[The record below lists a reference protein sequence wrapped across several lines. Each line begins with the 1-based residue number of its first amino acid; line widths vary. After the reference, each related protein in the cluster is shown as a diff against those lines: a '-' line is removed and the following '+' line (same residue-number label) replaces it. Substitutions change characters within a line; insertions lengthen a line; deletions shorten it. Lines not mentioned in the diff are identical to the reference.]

1 MIRTVKKIEID
12 KSMKRAAAVFICA
25 AFIFNCFSA
34 AYAGVITRIKDIARI
49 GGVRENQLVGYGV
62 VVGLEGSG
70 DKNIMTAQSIVN
82 MLKSFDVTLDPKT
95 LKAQNSAAV
104 MVTANVLPFMSEG
117 DKLDVVVSSIGD
129 AKSIQG
135 GVLLQTPLKGANGKV
150 YAVAQGPV
158 SMGQLGSSQQS
169 AGGAKLHP
177 LVARIP
183 GGALIEREISS
194 DFVADEKIEIVLN
207 KKDFSTADAV
217 AGAICDKFGE
227 GFAKA
232 KNAGVVTVQVPSS
245 FDDNVVGFLAAVE
258 SLSVQTDSVSKIVI
272 NEKTGTIVMGD
283 DVRISPVAISHNGIK
298 LKVADNAPQQ
308 AAQAAP
314 GAGGA
319 QNAPAG
325 AAAAAAAR
333 AVKPGEKNIIY
344 LNAGST
350 VRDMV
355 DALNEMGA
363 YAKDI
368 IAIIQAMKAA
378 GAIQSDIEVI

>member
-1 MIRTVKKIEID
+1 MQMVKTQKRSNG
-12 KSMKRAAAVFICA
+12 KKLMKALAAVLCA
-25 AFIFNCFSA
+25 AFILNFLSVS
-34 AYAGVITRIKDIARI
+34 YAGIITRIKDIARI

-104 MVTANVLPFMSEG
+104 MVTANILPFMSEG

-158 SMGQLGSSQQS
+158 SLGQLGSSQQS
-169 AGGAKLHP
+169 AGGVKLHP

-207 KKDFSTADAV
+207 KKDFSTANAV
-217 AGAICDKFGE
+217 SAAICDKFGE
-227 GFAKA
+227 GFARA
-232 KNAGVVTVQVPSS
+232 KNAGVVTVKVPSS
-245 FDDNVVGFLAAVE
+245 FEDNVVGFLAAVE
-258 SLSVQTDSVSKIVI
+258 SLSVQTDNASKIVI
-272 NEKTGTIVMGD
+272 NEKTGTIVLGD

-298 LKVADNAPQQ
+298 LKVAEAP
-308 AAQAAP
+308 AAAPAQAQAQAQNQQPAP
-314 GAGGA
+314 G
-319 QNAPAG
+319 NAS
-325 AAAAAAAR
+325 AAR
-333 AVKPGEKNIIY
+333 ARGGGEKNIIY

-378 GAIQSDIEVI
+378 GAIQSEIEVI

>member
-1 MIRTVKKIEID
+1 MVKTKYIVH
-12 KSMKRAAAVFICA
+12 KKRNKFYKAIAVLLCA
-25 AFIFNCFSA
+25 LYIFNFMGA
-34 AYAGVITRIKDIARI
+34 AGYAGVVNRIKDIARI
-49 GGVRENQLVGYGV
+49 AGVRENQLVGYGV

-135 GVLLQTPLKGANGKV
+135 GVLLQTPLKGANGRV

-158 SMGQLGSSQQS
+158 SMGQLGSGQQS
-169 AGGAKLHP
+169 AAGAKLHP

-194 DFVADEKIEIVLN
+194 EFVADEKIEIVLN
-207 KKDFSTADAV
+207 KKDFSTANAV
-217 AGAICDKFGE
+217 AGAISEKFGE

-232 KNAGVVTVQVPSS
+232 KNAGIVSVHIPAS
-245 FDDNVVGFLAAVE
+245 FEDNIVGFLAAVE
-258 SLSVQTDSVSKIVI
+258 SLNVMTDNASKIVI
-272 NEKTGTIVMGD
+272 NEKTGTIVLGD

-298 LKVADNAPQQ
+298 LKVAAPPTPPAGDA
-308 AAQAAP
+308 AAQAA
-314 GAGGA
+314 AA
-319 QNAPAG
+319 QI
-325 AAAAAAAR
+325 
-333 AVKPGEKNIIY
+333 KPGEKNVIY
-344 LNAGST
+344 LNSGST

-363 YAKDI
+363 FARDI

-378 GAIQSDIEVI
+378 GAIQSEIEVI

>member
-1 MIRTVKKIEID
+1 MRNDYYDNNFNRNYKH
-12 KSMKRAAAVFICA
+12 SRKRKFISLKNISAVLCALYFIIIS
-25 AFIFNCFSA
+25 FISPVSVYC
-34 AYAGVITRIKDIARI
+34 GVITRIKDIARI

-104 MVTANVLPFMSEG
+104 MVTANVLPFMCEG

-135 GVLLQTPLKGANGKV
+135 GVLLQTPLKGANGRV

-158 SMGQLGSSQQS
+158 SMGQLGSGQQS
-169 AGGAKLHP
+169 ASGSKLHP

-183 GGALIEREISS
+183 GGALIEREIASE
-194 DFVADEKIEIVLN
+194 FVNDEKIEIVLN
-207 KKDFSTADAV
+207 KKDFSTANAV
-217 AGAICDKFGE
+217 ANAISDKFGE
-227 GFAKA
+227 GFARA
-232 KNAGVVTVQVPSS
+232 KNAGVVSVHVPAS
-245 FDDNVVGFLAAVE
+245 FEDNIVGFLAAVE
-258 SLSVQTDSVSKIVI
+258 SLNVQTDSASKIVI
-272 NEKTGTIVMGD
+272 NEKTGTIVLGD
-283 DVRISPVAISHNGIK
+283 EVRISPVAISHNGIK
-298 LKVADNAPQQ
+298 LKVAEAPQQ
-308 AAQAAP
+308 TGAA
-314 GAGGA
+314 GAGT
-319 QNAPAG
+319 P
-325 AAAAAAAR
+325 AAR
-333 AVKPGEKNIIY
+333 IKTGEKNIIY

-350 VRDMV
+350 VRDRV

-363 YAKDI
+363 YARDI

>member
-1 MIRTVKKIEID
+1 MVGTIYMVHKKQKKFFKAVAALLCALYIFNFM
-12 KSMKRAAAVFICA
+12 SAAV
-25 AFIFNCFSA
+25 
-34 AYAGVITRIKDIARI
+34 YAGVINRIKDIARI

-135 GVLLQTPLKGANGKV
+135 GVLLQTPLKGANGRV

-158 SMGQLGSSQQS
+158 SMGQLGSGQQS
-169 AGGAKLHP
+169 AAGAKLHP

-207 KKDFSTADAV
+207 KKDFSTANAV
-217 AGAICDKFGE
+217 AGAISEKFGE

-232 KNAGVVTVQVPSS
+232 KNAGIVSVQIPAS
-245 FDDNVVGFLAAVE
+245 FEDNVVGFLAAVE
-258 SLSVQTDSVSKIVI
+258 SLSVQTDSASKIVI
-272 NEKTGTIVMGD
+272 NEKTGTIVLGD

-298 LKVADNAPQQ
+298 LKVAAPPTPPAGDI
-308 AAQAAP
+308 AAQAA
-314 GAGGA
+314 
-319 QNAPAG
+319 
-325 AAAAAAAR
+325 AAR
-333 AVKPGEKNIIY
+333 IKPGEKNVIY
-344 LNAGST
+344 LNPGST

-363 YAKDI
+363 FARDI

-378 GAIQSDIEVI
+378 GAIQSEIEVI

>member
-1 MIRTVKKIEID
+1 MERTG
-12 KSMKRAAAVFICA
+12 KRSNARKLIKALAVIACA
-25 AFIFNCFSA
+25 AFTLNFLSA
-34 AYAGVITRIKDIARI
+34 SYAGIITRIKDIARI

-104 MVTANVLPFMSEG
+104 MVTANILPFMSEG

-158 SMGQLGSSQQS
+158 SLGQLGSSQQS
-169 AGGAKLHP
+169 AGGVKLHP

-207 KKDFSTADAV
+207 KKDFSTASAV
-217 AGAICDKFGE
+217 AAAICDKFGE
-227 GFAKA
+227 GFARA
-232 KNAGVVTVQVPSS
+232 KNAGVVIVKVPSS
-245 FDDNVVGFLAAVE
+245 FEDNVVGFLAAVE
-258 SLSVQTDSVSKIVI
+258 SLSVQTDNASKIVI
-272 NEKTGTIVMGD
+272 NEKTGTIVLGD
-283 DVRISPVAISHNGIK
+283 DVKISPVAISHNGIK
-298 LKVADNAPQQ
+298 LKVAEAPAASPAQAQAGAAQNQQ
-308 AAQAAP
+308 AAQA
-314 GAGGA
+314 
-319 QNAPAG
+319 N
-325 AAAAAAAR
+325 AAAAR
-333 AVKPGEKNIIY
+333 GKGGEKNIVY

-378 GAIQSDIEVI
+378 GAIQSEIEVI

>member
-1 MIRTVKKIEID
+1 MIRTVKKIKSD
-12 KSMKRAAAVFICA
+12 KLMKRAVAVFICA
-25 AFIFNCFSA
+25 AFIFNFLSA

-104 MVTANVLPFMSEG
+104 MVTANVMPFMCEG

-169 AGGAKLHP
+169 AGGVKLHP

-183 GGALIEREISS
+183 GGAIIEREITS
-194 DFVADEKIEIVLN
+194 DFVEDEKIEIVLN
-207 KKDFSTADAV
+207 KKDFSTANAV
-217 AGAICDKFGE
+217 AGVICDKFGD
-227 GFAKA
+227 GFARA
-232 KNAGVVTVQVPSS
+232 KNAGVVTVRVPSS
-245 FDDNVVGFLAAVE
+245 FEDNVVGFLAAVE
-258 SLSVQTDSVSKIVI
+258 SLSVQTDSASKIVI

-314 GAGGA
+314 GAGAA
-319 QNAPAG
+319 QNAPAAG
-325 AAAAAAAR
+325 AR

>member
-1 MIRTVKKIEID
+1 MRRIKNIKII
-12 KSMKRAAAVFICA
+12 SLLIITTLLSA
-25 AFIFNCFSA
+25 AFFHEARASVFA
-34 AYAGVITRIKDIARI
+34 RIKDIARI
-49 GGVRENQLVGYGV
+49 GGARENQLVGYGV

-70 DKNIMTAQSIVN
+70 DKNIMTAQSVVN
-82 MLKSFDVTLDPKT
+82 MLKSFDVTIDPKT

-104 MVTANVLPFMSEG
+104 VVTANVLPFMSEG
-117 DKLDVVVSSIGD
+117 DKLDVIVSSIGD

-183 GGALIEREISS
+183 GGALIEREIQSQ
-194 DFVADEKIEIVLN
+194 FVADEKIDIVLN
-207 KKDFSTADAV
+207 KKDFSTANSV
-217 AGAICDKFGE
+217 ANTICDKFGE

-232 KNAGVVTVQVPSS
+232 KNAGIVEVQVPSS
-245 FDDNVVGFLAAVE
+245 FEDNIVGFIAAVE
-258 SLSVQTDSVSKIVI
+258 SLNVKTDNASKIVI
-272 NEKTGTIVMGD
+272 NEKTGTIVLGD

-298 LKVADNAPQQ
+298 VKVADVTQAPKAPAAGGTPVPAPQQ
-308 AAQAAP
+308 AVSKGKA
-314 GAGGA
+314 
-319 QNAPAG
+319 
-325 AAAAAAAR
+325 
-333 AVKPGEKNIIY
+333 GEKSVIY

-355 DALNEMGA
+355 DSLNEMGA
-363 YAKDI
+363 LAKDV

-378 GAIQSDIEVI
+378 GAIQSEVEII